1 MKVIHA
7 HYVSNDLVDVVNEA
21 SDDTSLDSNGEDE
34 LVEEESYIIADKY
47 KGIEE
52 TMVSFPNTPLKPLIF
67 ALNLLSSQG
76 VPAVTTV
83 SKNDYTCVDHSEVK
97 GLLESMTYPKTILS
111 GKQVS
116 FASEFNGSKAG
127 GDRSLQCY

>member
-67 ALNLLSSQG
+67 ALNLL
-76 VPAVTTV
+76 
-83 SKNDYTCVDHSEVK
+83 C
-97 GLLESMTYPKTILS
+97 
-111 GKQVS
+111 
-116 FASEFNGSKAG
+116 
-127 GDRSLQCY
+127 